1 MSKES
6 KVLRVVFQ
14 GNEGYS
20 TSVTHYYHFL
30 FGALIP
36 LLELHTSLI
45 NSRREK
51 EESIL
56 YVICTDVG
64 PMKSM
69 VVMLSTSIMFISCPF
84 ASVLRVTMTYI

>member
-1 MSKES
+1 MSTNES

-36 LLELHTSLI
+36 LLELHTSLMT
-45 NSRREK
+45 SKREK
-51 EESIL
+51 EELLS

-69 VVMLSTSIMFISCPF
+69 VLPTVSQFSPLHLISSTS
-84 ASVLRVTMTYI
+84 YDE